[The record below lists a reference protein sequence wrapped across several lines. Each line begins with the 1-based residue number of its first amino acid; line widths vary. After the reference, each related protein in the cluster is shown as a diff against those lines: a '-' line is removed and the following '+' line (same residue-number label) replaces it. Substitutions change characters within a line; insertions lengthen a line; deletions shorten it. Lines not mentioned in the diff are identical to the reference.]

1 MLEYER
7 SSVPVGQVNKRV
19 RKDGV
24 VYRNQLYITDG
35 VNPYMSTNGSTVII
49 NGIGTATA
57 YTVDPVTNIFTKV
70 AHGLNIGDEIQLK
83 TTGTMP

>member
-1 MLEYER
+1 
-7 SSVPVGQVNKRV
+7 
-19 RKDGV
+19 
-24 VYRNQLYITDG
+24 
-35 VNPYMSTNGSTVII
+35 MSTNGSTVII

-57 YTVDPVTNIFTKV
+57 YTVNPTTNVFTKV